1 VLAIPAENDS
11 LQLAESVAVGM
22 PVPNRAVR
30 PRPLIKRGQMVDAI
44 FEDGDLKISLKVE
57 SLQDGALG
65 QTVRVLNPK
74 THRELYGKV
83 QNEESIS
90 IAL

>member
-1 VLAIPAENDS
+1 
-11 LQLAESVAVGM
+11 
-22 PVPNRAVR
+22 
-30 PRPLIKRGQMVDAI
+30 
-44 FEDGDLKISLKVE
+44 VE